1 MKIYQWIGVCSMMLS
16 TACSNQVF
24 TPSEDFT
31 AQNKVKSISTE
42 ELLRIS
48 SNNGTL
54 DMQDELKVLGW
65 KATSDENIA
74 EDVARDQIEVEVED
88 FEEKVEILGK
98 KSHDGANYM
107 LVLVNNDEHVW
118 LKY

>member
-1 MKIYQWIGVCSMMLS
+1 MILS

-31 AQNKVKSISTE
+31 AQNKVKSISIE

-48 SNNGTL
+48 SNNSTL

-74 EDVARDQIEVEVED
+74 DDVSQDQIEIEVED